1 MYVCTSI
8 FVCMYEF
15 DYVCMYMNVCTCMNL
30 SKYVCIHACMLG
42 CTCLYCVDA

>member
-15 DYVCMYMNVCTCMNL
+15 DYVCMYMNVCTLLYFSM
-30 SKYVCIHACMLG
+30 YICIHTCMLEF
-42 CTCLYCVDA
+42 TCLYYVDA